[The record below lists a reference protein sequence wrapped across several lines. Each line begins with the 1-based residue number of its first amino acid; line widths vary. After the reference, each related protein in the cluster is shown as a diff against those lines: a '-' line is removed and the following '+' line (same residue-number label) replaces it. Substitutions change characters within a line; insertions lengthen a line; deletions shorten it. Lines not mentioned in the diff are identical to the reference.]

1 MSSTAL
7 SQPALA
13 PARSNSQAVSFLVI
27 LAFAAALAWLTANFP
42 ASLPVWAPWEFSWP
56 EFLVP
61 ALVLWW
67 YVRGLTL
74 TEQADRPAIAR
85 IVSFTTGIVLIYGVL
100 QTHFDY
106 MAQHM
111 FFLNR
116 VQHLVMHHLGPFLI
130 ALGWP
135 GAVIARGMPDRLRRL
150 VTHRAVRCVIRVLQH
165 PIIAGGSFV
174 ALIDFWLIP
183 AVHFQAMIDHHLY
196 DIMNW
201 SMVLDGLLF
210 WCLVLDPRPSP
221 PARYSFPVRMVTVI
235 AVMFPQIMFGAYITF
250 TRTDL
255 FKFYDLCGRLFPSM
269 TALNDQHIGGI
280 IIWIPAA
287 MMSSVAFMLIL
298 NNIRLLEEKRP
309 VSEMTEAEQRMAA
322 LASRWT
328 GR

>member
-1 MSSTAL
+1 MSFTAL
-7 SQPALA
+7 PQAALT
-13 PARSNSQAVSFLVI
+13 PARSNSQAFPVLVI
-27 LAFAAALAWLTANFP
+27 FAIAAAVGWLTSSFP
-42 ASLPVWAPWEFSWP
+42 AFLPVWAPWEFSWP
-56 EFLVP
+56 EFCVP

-67 YVRGLTL
+67 YARGLTL
-74 TEQADRPAIAR
+74 TEHANRPATACT
-85 IVSFTTGIVLIYGVL
+85 VSFVTGIALIYAVV

-135 GAVIARGMPDRLRRL
+135 GAIIARGMPDRLRGF
-150 VTHRAVRCVIRVLQH
+150 VTHRLVRRIIRVLQH

-183 AVHFQAMIDHHLY
+183 VVQFQAMIDHHLY

-210 WCLVLDPRPSP
+210 WFLVLDPRPSP
-221 PARYSFPVRMVTVI
+221 PARFGFPVRMVTVI
-235 AVMFPQIMFGAYITF
+235 AVMFPQIIFGSYIAF

-255 FKFYDLCGRLFPSM
+255 YKFYDLCGRLFPSM
-269 TALNDQHIGGI
+269 SALNDQHIGGI

-309 VSEMTEAEQRMAA
+309 FSEMTEAEQQMAA
-322 LASRWT
+322 LASKWT